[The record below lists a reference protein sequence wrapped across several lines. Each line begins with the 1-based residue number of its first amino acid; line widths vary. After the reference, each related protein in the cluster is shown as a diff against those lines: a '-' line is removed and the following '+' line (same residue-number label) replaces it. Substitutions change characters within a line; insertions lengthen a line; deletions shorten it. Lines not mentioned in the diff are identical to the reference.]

1 MERSN
6 TPECIDDPNLPAAVL
21 ADVHRSLISVH
32 RFLGNTAAV
41 VRAVRRDPHPVRRL
55 LDIGCGCGGML
66 PALHQG
72 TGAEVLGVDL
82 RAAENSSPHPI
93 YRADALRD
101 RLPESDVAIAVCL
114 IHHLT
119 ESEFALLV
127 SNVRRSC
134 RRFLILDLVRHRLP
148 LALFRL
154 GIAPWVHPITAAD
167 GIRSIHR
174 AYTPAELRR
183 LVSES
188 LRGTTARFRQTVAPF
203 YIRQV
208 IDITFE

>member
-6 TPECIDDPNLPAAVL
+6 TPECLDDPNLPAAL
-21 ADVHRSLISVH
+21 RADVHQSLTKIH
-32 RFLGNTAAV
+32 NFLGNTATIVA
-41 VRAVRRDPHPVRRL
+41 ALRRDPRPVRRV
-55 LDIGCGCGGML
+55 LDVGCGCGGML
-66 PALHQG
+66 PALHRG
-72 TGAEVLGVDL
+72 TGAEVLGIDL
-82 RAAENSSPHPI
+82 QPAGSVSPHPI
-93 YRADALRD
+93 LRADALSD

-127 SNVRRSC
+127 ANVRRSC

-148 LALFRL
+148 LALFRF
-154 GIAPWVHPITAAD
+154 GVAPWVHPITAAD
-167 GIRSIHR
+167 GIRSIRR

-183 LVSES
+183 LVSAS
-188 LRGTTARFRQTVAPF
+188 LRDTAARFRQTVSPF